1 MSPLVGWCVRPGGVG
16 PPSPEKESGALVEL
30 QAPDPAHCNARYN
43 SWCNF
48 FCVGWRLLSYRIAT
62 EVSRHRVAVWRE
74 LRRAGA
80 VPLQSATW
88 AIPTGQCFDDAVE
101 RAVELVERADG
112 HAFVFDVTPTEAT
125 VAQLEELFSAE
136 REAEWVEF
144 LAECDKVE
152 AEVAHE
158 IAIRQL
164 TLAELDEEEQNH
176 ERLRRWFRDLR
187 AKDLFGAPSAE
198 AAERRLKDC
207 AEALEDYAERVYD
220 ARESPDPGPA
230 GR

>member
-1 MSPLVGWCVRPGGVG
+1 M
-16 PPSPEKESGALVEL
+16 A
-30 QAPDPAHCNARYN
+30 
-43 SWCNF
+43 
-48 FCVGWRLLSYRIAT
+48 WRLLSYRIAT

-88 AIPTGQCFDDAVE
+88 GIPSGQGFDEALE
-101 RAVELVERADG
+101 RAVGLIERADG
-112 HAFVFDVTPTEAT
+112 HAFVFEVTPTEAT
-125 VAQLEELFSAE
+125 TAQLEELFSVE

-144 LAECDKVE
+144 LSECDKVE

-158 IAIRQL
+158 ISIGKF

-187 AKDLFGAPSAE
+187 AKDLYGAPSAE
-198 AAERRLKDC
+198 QAERRLKEC
-207 AEALEDYAERVYD
+207 AEALEDYAERVYE
-220 ARESPDPGPA
+220 ARQSP
-230 GR
+230 